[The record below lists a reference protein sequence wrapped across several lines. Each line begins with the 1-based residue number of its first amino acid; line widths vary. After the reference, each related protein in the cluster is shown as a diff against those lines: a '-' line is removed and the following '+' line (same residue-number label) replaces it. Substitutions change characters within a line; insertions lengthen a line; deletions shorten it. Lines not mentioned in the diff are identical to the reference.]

1 VAKIAGTEQWFR
13 RMADAAPVLIW
24 ICGTDK
30 FRTWFNKPW
39 LDFVGRAMEQE
50 LAYGWAE
57 NVHPEDRDRC
67 LETFDTGIDARRPFT
82 MEYRLKRYDQEYR
95 WVLDNGIPFDGPGGE
110 FTGYIG
116 FCVDIT
122 DQRLAEEECAYARAI
137 IASSDDAIL
146 SRTLEGI
153 ITSWNPAAER
163 IFGYTAAEARGKPID
178 IIIPPDRLEEERQ
191 ILERLRRGE
200 PIERYETV
208 RRAKDGHTFDISLT
222 TSPVKDASGR
232 IIGASKIVRDIT
244 DQKRME
250 EERAGADRRKN
261 EFLAI
266 LAHELRNPLGP
277 VRNAAHYLML
287 KGPTDPDLRRP
298 IEIIDR
304 QVEQMA
310 RLVDDL
316 LDVSRISRGVLEL
329 RRQRVALAEI
339 VEASVD
345 ACREAVQAQGH
356 NLRVSVPIEP
366 VELEA
371 DRQRLVQVLTNL
383 ISNAAKYTPPG
394 GQIELTA
401 AASDRL
407 LEVAIKDNGIGIPP
421 AKLTEIFDLFTQLD
435 RSFEQQGGL
444 GIGLTLVRQ
453 LVELHGGTIAAR
465 SEGIGHGSEFAL
477 KIPVVATVA
486 AAAAAR
492 PAPVPASRPRRILL
506 ADDNHDAVESLTL
519 LLEIAGH
526 EVHKAFDGEAAISS
540 AEKLLPE
547 VALLDIGMPKAN
559 GYEVAR
565 RIREHPWGK
574 QIYLVAITGWGQE
587 ADKRRAREAGFDAQ
601 LVKPVA
607 PDALNRLLATIG
619 DPPAGSVAP

>member
-1 VAKIAGTEQWFR
+1 
-13 RMADAAPVLIW
+13 MADAAPVLIW
-24 ICGTDK
+24 ICGTNK
-30 FRTWFNKPW
+30 PCTWFNKPW
-39 LDFVGRAMEQE
+39 LDFVGRTMEQE
-50 LAYGWAE
+50 LGYGWAE
-57 NVHPEDRDRC
+57 NLHPEDRNRC
-67 LETFDTGIDARRPFT
+67 LETYDTGIDTRRPFS
-82 MEYRLKRYDQEYR
+82 MEYRLKRYDQKYR

-110 FTGYIG
+110 FAGYIG
-116 FCVDIT
+116 FCIDVT

-137 IASSDDAIL
+137 IASSDDAIV
-146 SRTLEGI
+146 SCTLEGI
-153 ITSWNPAAER
+153 ITSWNPASER
-163 IFGYTAAEARGKPID
+163 VFGYTAAEAVGKPID
-178 IIIPPDRLEEERQ
+178 IIIPPDRLEEEHR
-191 ILERLRRGE
+191 ILERVRRGE
-200 PIERYETV
+200 PIEHYETV
-208 RRAKDGHTFDISLT
+208 RRAKDGHMFDISLT
-222 TSPVKDASGR
+222 MSPVKDASGR
-232 IIGASKIVRDIT
+232 IIGASKIARDIT

-250 EERAGADRRKN
+250 EERAGAERRKN

-287 KGPTDPDLRRP
+287 KGPTDPRLRRP

-304 QVEQMA
+304 QVAQMA

-345 ACREAVQAQGH
+345 ACREAIQAQGH
-356 NLRVSVPIEP
+356 NLRVSVPMEP

-383 ISNAAKYTPPG
+383 ISNATKYTPPG
-394 GQIELTA
+394 GEIELTA
-401 AASDRL
+401 AASARL
-407 LEVAIKDNGIGIPP
+407 LEVAVKDNGIGIPP
-421 AKLTEIFDLFTQLD
+421 ARLTEIFDLFTQVD

-453 LVELHGGTIAAR
+453 LVELHGGTITAR

-477 KIPVVATVA
+477 KLPVVATA
-486 AAAAAR
+486 AAAAAVS
-492 PAPVPASRPRRILL
+492 PGPVRASKPRRILL

-519 LLEIAGH
+519 LLQIAGH
-526 EVHKAFDGEAAISS
+526 EVHTAFDGEAAISS
-540 AEKLLPE
+540 AEKLRPE

-574 QIYLVAITGWGQE
+574 QIYLVAITGWGQG
-587 ADKRRAREAGFDAQ
+587 ADKRRAQEAGFDAQ

-607 PDALNRLLATIG
+607 PEDLNRLLATIG